1 MIPPSLRPVDR
12 LTILKERAALIQ
24 ATRSFFIDQGFL
36 EVETPIRIP
45 APAPEAHIEP
55 EPAGEWYLQTSPEL
69 AMKRLLAAGCTR
81 IFQICKCFRRHER
94 GDLHLP
100 EMTMLEWYRTEAD
113 YRDLMTDCEGLLI
126 ALVQHR
132 RLRIPAGQ
140 TIDLTPPWP
149 RLSLSEAF
157 SSYAPITLQQALD
170 QDRFEETLV
179 SAVEPRLG
187 LTTPLFLCD
196 YPASLASLAR
206 LHPDNPGLAQRFE
219 LYVNGIELAN
229 GFSEL
234 TDAAEQRARF
244 LLEQERI
251 RGLGREPGPLPEP
264 FLEDLARM
272 PPAAGIALGIDRLVM
287 LLTGQQRIEQ
297 VVAFSE

>member
-1 MIPPSLRPVDR
+1 LIPPSLRPVDR